1 MTPIDWIV
9 LSGKFIKGIWD
20 AFPGWLKASIA
31 GLVVLSLWTWWA
43 IDHGKGIQRAKD
55 EAQLAQCHA
64 NVSTLQGAVK
74 TQNDGVDAMAKAA
87 AQNAADSDKA
97 AQGALK
103 ASGVA
108 RKQAA
113 RLDVGPEP
121 LNAFLRETFQ

>member
-1 MTPIDWIV
+1 MTALILAW
-9 LSGKFIKGIWD
+9 KFIVGIWD
-20 AFPGWLKASIA
+20 AFPGWLKLAIVSVIA
-31 GLVVLSLWTWWA
+31 LALWTWWA

-87 AQNAADSDKA
+87 AQNAADRDKA

-103 ASGVA
+103 ASSSA

-113 RLDVGPEP
+113 RLNVGPEP
-121 LNAFLRETFQ
+121 LNAFLRETFK

>member
-1 MTPIDWIV
+1 MTGLILAWKV
-9 LSGKFIKGIWD
+9 VVGVWD
-20 AFPGWLKASIA
+20 AFPGWLRLSLVGVIA
-31 GLVVLSLWTWWA
+31 LALWTWWA
-43 IDHGKGIQRAKD
+43 IDHGKGIQKAKD
-55 EAQLAQCHA
+55 EAQIAQCHA
-64 NVSTLQGAVK
+64 NVSTLQSGIE

-87 AQNAADSDKA
+87 AQNAADADKA

>member
-74 TQNDGVDAMAKAA
+74 AQNDGVDAMARTA
-87 AQNAADSDKA
+87 AQNAAAGDKA
-97 AQGALK
+97 ARDALK
-103 ASGVA
+103 TSDAV

-121 LNAFLRETFQ
+121 LNAAIREMFK